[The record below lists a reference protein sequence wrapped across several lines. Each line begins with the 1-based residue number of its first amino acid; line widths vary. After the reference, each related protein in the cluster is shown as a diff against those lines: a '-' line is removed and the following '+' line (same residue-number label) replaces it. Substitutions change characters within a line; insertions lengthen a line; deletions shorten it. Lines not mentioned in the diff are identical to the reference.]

1 MIDVLDKTFTA
12 AATQTDVDM
21 VANVHR
27 SFKVLSHVKNSHG
40 RWFAKLDSIPE
51 TDNSQDYAL
60 RVSTN
65 NHTIAQHTNIR
76 MNAAAQEVQTI
87 MPLTASLSK
96 IDAADTYRI
105 YINANKPN
113 VEFTE
118 VLSGASTAA
127 HIQEAINA
135 FSALSG
141 PVKVTEDGTVKAWQ
155 VTFAAIDGD
164 VPQLTIGE
172 EYDDSTS
179 ATVYET
185 YTLHEGWSFFAGASA
200 RLENVRPGSVINVT
214 SQETVTFTMSGTT
227 WAAGLLHFSYDGAV
241 GATGVASDANAGT
254 CTNAL
259 ELIKDDKGNVKLG
272 TLDETAAVPT
282 GCTTMGAG
290 SIVVV
295 LPKGFDGSKL
305 ELFAPTATT
314 TAGFTIAKSVSKNN
328 NGRSFKVVRVEQEV
342 ITMGTPDAAST
353 PTVNKYHFL
362 KSNLPVVRGDE
373 LTHKQATL
381 GTVCKTLTAGDL
393 SDYSRAT
400 FVHTITAAAAKTE
413 YEFKP
418 ALTAVT
424 DVTQCTNEVT
434 RTTIVVDSMPDA
446 MNVYGPTGSTLLA
459 KSILD
464 FTVYAA
470 EGLCSVSETVKG
482 TYESD
487 VCSGRG
493 NCDGA
498 SGICTCHEGYSGEA
512 CGTQTVLV

>member
-1 MIDVLDKTFTA
+1 
-12 AATQTDVDM
+12 
-21 VANVHR
+21 
-27 SFKVLSHVKNSHG
+27 
-40 RWFAKLDSIPE
+40 
-51 TDNSQDYAL
+51 
-60 RVSTN
+60 
-65 NHTIAQHTNIR
+65 

-141 PVKVTEDGTVKAWQ
+141 PVKVTEDGAVKAWQ

-172 EYDDSTS
+172 EYDDATS

-214 SQETVTFTMSGTT
+214 SQETVEFTMSGTP
-227 WAAGLLHFSYDGAV
+227 WAAGNLHFSYDGAV
-241 GATGVASDANAGT
+241 GATGVASGADIAD

-272 TLDETAAVPT
+272 TLTEVFNANTNPIPT
-282 GCTTMGAG
+282 GCSTMSAG
-290 SIVVV
+290 KIVVV

-328 NGRSFKVVRVEQEV
+328 NGRSFKVVRVEHEV
-342 ITMGTPDAAST
+342 ITMGAPVQADS
-353 PTVNKYHFL
+353 TVNKYNYL

-373 LTHKQATL
+373 LTHKQTTL
-381 GTVCKTLTAGDL
+381 GTVCNTLTAGDL
-393 SDYSRAT
+393 SDFSRST
-400 FVHTITAAAAKTE
+400 FVHTITAAAASTD
-413 YEFKP
+413 YEFTP
-418 ALTAVT
+418 GLTAVA

-446 MNVYGPTGSTLLA
+446 MNVYGPTGSTLLP

-464 FTVYAA
+464 FTVYGA
-470 EGLCSVSETVKG
+470 EGSCSVSETAKG

-498 SGICTCHEGYSGEA
+498 AGICTCHEGYSGEA

>member
-1 MIDVLDKTFTA
+1 
-12 AATQTDVDM
+12 
-21 VANVHR
+21 
-27 SFKVLSHVKNSHG
+27 
-40 RWFAKLDSIPE
+40 
-51 TDNSQDYAL
+51 
-60 RVSTN
+60 
-65 NHTIAQHTNIR
+65 
-76 MNAAAQEVQTI
+76 
-87 MPLTASLSK
+87 
-96 IDAADTYRI
+96 
-105 YINANKPN
+105 
-113 VEFTE
+113 
-118 VLSGASTAA
+118 
-127 HIQEAINA
+127 
-135 FSALSG
+135 
-141 PVKVTEDGTVKAWQ
+141 
-155 VTFAAIDGD
+155 
-164 VPQLTIGE
+164 
-172 EYDDSTS
+172 
-179 ATVYET
+179 
-185 YTLHEGWSFFAGASA
+185 
-200 RLENVRPGSVINVT
+200 VINVT
-214 SQETVTFTMSGTT
+214 SQETVTFDISGT
-227 WAAGLLHFSYDGAV
+227 WAAGNLHFSYDGAV
-241 GATGVASDANAGT
+241 GATGVAFDDDEAD

-272 TLDETAAVPT
+272 TLTEVFNANTNPIPT
-282 GCTTMGAG
+282 GCSTMSAG
-290 SIVVV
+290 KIVVV

-314 TAGFTIAKSVSKNN
+314 TAGFTIAKRVSKNN
-328 NGRSFKVVRVEQEV
+328 NGRSFKVVRVEHEV
-342 ITMGTPDAAST
+342 ITMGAPVQADS
-353 PTVNKYHFL
+353 TVNKYNYL

-373 LTHKQATL
+373 LTHKQTTL
-381 GTVCKTLTAGDL
+381 GTVCNTLTAGDL
-393 SDYSRAT
+393 SDFSRAT

-464 FTVYAA
+464 FTVYGA

-487 VCSGRG
+487 VCSSRG